1 MKPHAIVFSAMFL
14 ACGGAQHEAEHGGE
28 KGEHH
33 EKQLSP
39 ELQGFH
45 DVLKPVWHSDPGPT
59 RVAKA
64 CDASTSMVDKVAAT
78 NDPELISAVSAM
90 SKTCASPD
98 RAQVE
103 PQLTK
108 VHERFHALIEK

>member
-1 MKPHAIVFSAMFL
+1 MKPFACIFAALF
-14 ACGGAQHEAEHGGE
+14 ACGGAHQEAEHAEHNE
-28 KGEHH
+28 K
-33 EKQLSP
+33 LSP
-39 ELQGFH
+39 ALQGFH
-45 DVLKPVWHSDPGPT
+45 DVLAPVWHSDPGPT

-64 CDASTSMVDKVAAT
+64 CDAGTAMVDKVAAT

-90 SKTCASPD
+90 AKTCMSPD

-108 VHERFHALIEK
+108 VHVRFHALMEH